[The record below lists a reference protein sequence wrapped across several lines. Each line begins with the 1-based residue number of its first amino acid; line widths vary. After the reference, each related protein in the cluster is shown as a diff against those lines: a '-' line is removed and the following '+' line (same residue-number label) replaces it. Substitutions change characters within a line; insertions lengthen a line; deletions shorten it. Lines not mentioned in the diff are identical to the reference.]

1 MADVQ
6 NKCKR
11 NIKLLN
17 QRYKQNKCKKNI
29 KILNHTDMQNTYIE
43 NYLSSVSL

>member
-1 MADVQ
+1 MQ

-11 NIKLLN
+11 NIKTLK
-17 QRYKQNKCKKNI
+17 QRYKQNKCKRNI